1 MKSFIL
7 REQSRNDERMEK
19 GTYRMKVISNVLK
32 MRRISSELKQMG
44 KSVGLV
50 PTMGYLHEGH
60 ISLIKRSVSEN
71 DVTIV
76 SIFVNPIQF
85 GSGEDLNS
93 YPRDFEKDREIC
105 EDFNVDYIFS
115 PSAEDMYPNEF
126 YSFVDI
132 EILTETLC
140 GKKRP
145 GHFRGVLT
153 VVSKLFNISRADRAY
168 FGAKDIQQLLI
179 VKKMVDDL
187 NMNVE
192 IVACETVREEDGL
205 AKSSR
210 NIHLSEEERKAAAVI
225 KRSLDIA
232 ENMIIKKG
240 TTKSK
245 AVIQAIRSELLSEPL
260 VSIDYVE
267 IVSANNLKPVEDIKD
282 IISKENIVLA
292 IAVIIGETRLID
304 NVVVNKQTMRK

>member
-1 MKSFIL
+1 
-7 REQSRNDERMEK
+7 
-19 GTYRMKVISNVLK
+19 
-32 MRRISSELKQMG
+32 
-44 KSVGLV
+44 
-50 PTMGYLHEGH
+50 
-60 ISLIKRSVSEN
+60 
-71 DVTIV
+71 
-76 SIFVNPIQF
+76 
-85 GSGEDLNS
+85 
-93 YPRDFEKDREIC
+93 
-105 EDFNVDYIFS
+105 
-115 PSAEDMYPNEF
+115 
-126 YSFVDI
+126 
-132 EILTETLC
+132 
-140 GKKRP
+140 
-145 GHFRGVLT
+145 
-153 VVSKLFNISRADRAY
+153 
-168 FGAKDIQQLLI
+168 
-179 VKKMVDDL
+179 MVDDL